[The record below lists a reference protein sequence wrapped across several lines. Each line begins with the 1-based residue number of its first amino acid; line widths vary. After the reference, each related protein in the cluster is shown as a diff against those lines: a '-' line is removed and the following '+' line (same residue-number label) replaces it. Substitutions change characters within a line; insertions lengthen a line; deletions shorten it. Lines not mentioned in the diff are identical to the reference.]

1 MERQPLSF
9 FLKGAG
15 ALVLL
20 LLVTMT
26 MESRPEVNALRAM
39 IGVGIAIIALKVVLR
54 HYGIE
59 WPSRRHRHIDPVRR
73 VK

>member
-9 FLKGAG
+9 FLKGAA
-15 ALVLL
+15 ALALL

-39 IGVGIAIIALKVVLR
+39 IGVGIAIIGLKVVLR
-54 HYGIE
+54 HYDID
-59 WPSRRHRHIDPVRR
+59 WPRRHRHIDPARR
-73 VK
+73 SK